1 VEKTEPTRN
10 KVKLLLVGST
20 EHERGEPKFEP
31 LLDDRQ
37 ASALLGGIHPKT
49 LQKLARNGQVPA
61 YRMGRYWRYRAS
73 ELDEWLRT
81 KINSACQPARVN
93 FTKET
98 PK

>member
-1 VEKTEPTRN
+1 MRDGVLNGDDQKIFERR
-10 KVKLLLVGST
+10 KLR
-20 EHERGEPKFEP
+20 EAMPKFEP

-37 ASALLGGIHPKT
+37 ASEFLGGIHPKT
-49 LQKLARNGQVPA
+49 LQRLARNGQVPA
-61 YRMGRYWRYRAS
+61 YRIGRYWRYRAS